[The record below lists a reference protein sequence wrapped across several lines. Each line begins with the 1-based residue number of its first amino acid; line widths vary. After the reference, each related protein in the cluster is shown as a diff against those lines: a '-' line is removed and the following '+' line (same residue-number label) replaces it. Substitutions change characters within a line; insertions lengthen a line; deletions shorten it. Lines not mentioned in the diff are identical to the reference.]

1 MPEINL
7 EDLGKTISSAAENV
21 SRKTE
26 AFIESQRL
34 KAQIHSAERSA
45 EKEYK
50 DLGELIFQ
58 RYAVGEAVDDEAAL
72 ICEEISQIQMSIAEL
87 KAELAAKRG
96 YKICPV
102 CLAEVMEGAAY
113 CMKCGSKIADEEP
126 YEEDITE
133 PETSEEKAESE
144 SESDP
149 EEEVTEQEET
159 IFGEKTE

>member
-21 SRKTE
+21 SKKTE

-58 RYAVGEAVDDEAAL
+58 RYAVGEAVDEEVAV
-72 ICEEISQIQMSIAEL
+72 ICEEISQIQLNISEL

-102 CLAEVMEGAAY
+102 CQAEVVEGAAY

-126 YEEDITE
+126 FEDDRTE
-133 PETSEEKAESE
+133 PGTSEAEQE
-144 SESDP
+144 AGT
-149 EEEVTEQEET
+149 EEEATEQEKASAEDET
-159 IFGEKTE
+159 E